1 MKQLQVLH
9 LDNGVHTRRN
19 KMDKITI
26 TADDDGEQEATFNK
40 KYNKL
45 IMAKLDEIV
54 DWINS
59 QG

>member
-26 TADDDGEQEATFNK
+26 TAYDDGEQEATVNK

-45 IMAKLDEIV
+45 IMAKLDEIEE
-54 DWINS
+54 WINS

>member
-1 MKQLQVLH
+1 
-9 LDNGVHTRRN
+9 
-19 KMDKITI
+19 MDKIQI
-26 TADDDGEQEATFNK
+26 TADDDGEEESTFNK